1 MFKNRQTKEGRSSS
15 GQFITYGVKLL
26 KIVDIELKKSGK
38 SERIQHIF
46 HVETPAVGGTFEGFK
61 REDDTIA
68 EGLIGKIKL
77 GIYFDPN
84 ATEGN
89 DYRNKEQFLDHIT
102 LMAEKAEVRELLNEF
117 PDGIEWEDMLE
128 KFTEIVK
135 DKYMWF
141 LVAADEYDTGKY
153 ALEFGTMPM
162 GKDEDDKWIFTVV
175 VKHAEFHKA
184 KEGELIRDEETQN
197 LIQVKGTNVVGENKG
212 KKDTIKYDPYYH
224 MDAYQ
229 VSDQEA
235 SSGLSA
241 DIAGAHND
249 LPF

>member
-1 MFKNRQTKEGRSSS
+1 MFKNRQTKEGRTST

-26 KIVDIELKKSGK
+26 KIVDIEIKESKK

-46 HVETPAVGGTFEGFK
+46 HVETPAIGGTFEGFE
-61 REDDTIA
+61 RENGIVA
-68 EGLIGKIKL
+68 EGLVGKVKL
-77 GIYFDPN
+77 GIYFDPT

-89 DYRNKEQFLDHIT
+89 DFRNKERFLDHIT
-102 LMAEKAEVRELLNEF
+102 LMAEKAGVRELLNEF
-117 PDGIEWEDMLE
+117 PDGMEWADMLE
-128 KFTEIVK
+128 KFTGIIK

-162 GKDEDDKWIFTVV
+162 GKDENDKWIFTIV
-175 VKHAEFHKA
+175 VKHADFHKTD
-184 KEGELIRDEETQN
+184 GELIRDEETQN
-197 LIQVKGTNVVGENKG
+197 LIQVKGTNVVGENAG
-212 KKDTIKYDPYYH
+212 KKDIIKYDPYYH

-229 VSDQEA
+229 AGDQEA
-235 SSGLSA
+235 ASGLAA
-241 DIAGAHND
+241 DIAGADND